1 MASYEYNESNQRVLF
16 GEDSLS
22 KLPSELSKLGC
33 TKPLILTTPSKAS
46 YVDDVAKLLSGQIH
60 VAGSFTRVTMHTP
73 KEVTEEALEYSTHV
87 DADCFVSIG
96 GGSAVGLGKALF
108 VRTGL
113 PHICIPTT
121 YAGSEMTPIVGQ
133 TENRVKVTHVDRKA
147 IPAVVIYDV
156 KLTLTLPT
164 NISATSGLNAMAH
177 AVEALYAPDANPIT
191 STFAIKGIQTLST
204 SLPQI
209 MQNPK
214 DIAARS
220 DALLGA
226 WLCGKCLAG
235 ASVSLHHKLCHVLGG
250 TFNLPHAETHAIIL
264 PHALAYLAPSIP
276 GVMKEL
282 AENIP
287 DSDGN
292 AVNGLNKLLSKLGIT
307 YSLKDLGMK
316 EEGIDLAVET
326 LLQKPFWSPRTIE
339 KDAVRELLKRAWD
352 GKPAQIVE

>member
-1 MASYEYNESNQRVLF
+1 MGLYEYIESDQRVLF

-33 TKPLILTTPSKAS
+33 TKPLILTTPTKAF
-46 YVDDVAKLLSGQIH
+46 YVDDVAKLLNGQI
-60 VAGSFTRVTMHTP
+60 AGSFTRVTMHTP
-73 KEVTEEALEYSTHV
+73 KEVTEEALEHSISV
-87 DADCFVSIG
+87 DADCIVSIG
-96 GGSAVGLGKALF
+96 GGSAVGLGKTLF

-121 YAGSEMTPIVGQ
+121 YSGSEMTPIVGQ
-133 TENRVKVTHVDRKA
+133 TENRIKVTHVDRKA

-156 KLTLTLPT
+156 NLTLTLPT

-177 AVEALYAPDANPIT
+177 AVEALYAQNSNPIT
-191 STFAIKGIQTLST
+191 STFAIKGIQTLAT
-204 SLPQI
+204 SLPRI
-209 MQNPK
+209 MHNPK

-235 ASVSLHHKLCHVLGG
+235 ASVSLHHKLCHILGG

-264 PHALAYLAPSIP
+264 PHALAYIAPSIP
-276 GVMKEL
+276 NVMKEL
-282 AENIP
+282 AAIIP

-292 AVNGLNKLLSKLGIT
+292 AVNGLNRLLFKLGIT

-316 EEGIDLAVET
+316 ATDIELAVEM
-326 LLQKPFWSPRTIE
+326 LLQKPFWSPKPVE
-339 KDAVRELLKRAWD
+339 SDAIRELLRRACE
-352 GKPAQIVE
+352 GELAQVAE